1 MKVIIN
7 HDTCTHG
14 GDFAD
19 RCLAATIRHPLGH
32 ERYCSERVEDDGRP
46 ELTVVLIYD
55 GQEHTLVLRDKV
67 EQEAVAAEGVAAFM
81 RATAVHAT
89 KR

>member
-14 GDFAD
+14 GAFAD
-19 RCLAATIRHPLGH
+19 RCLAATIRRPLGH

-55 GQEHTLVLRDKV
+55 GQAHTLVLRNEV
-67 EQEAVAAEGVAAFM
+67 EQEAVASEGVAAFL
-81 RATAVHAT
+81 RATAARAT
-89 KR
+89 SQ